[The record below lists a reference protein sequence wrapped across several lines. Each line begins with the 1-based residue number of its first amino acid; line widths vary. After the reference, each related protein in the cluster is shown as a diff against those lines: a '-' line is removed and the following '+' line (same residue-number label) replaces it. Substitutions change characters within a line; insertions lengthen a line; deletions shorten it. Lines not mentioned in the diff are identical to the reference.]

1 MMPWSAPWATLC
13 ANLRS
18 NPQSKL
24 RAGLRTLA
32 AEQDCYLCDGSATAP
47 VCAGCVAAFPPLPA
61 ARCPCCALPAAAGQR
76 CGRCLTQP
84 PHYDTTVAALAYGD
98 PLDHAVQAFKYHH
111 ALGLSHFLAGLLDAA
126 VSAAGVSKADT
137 EADADAHTAADARVD
152 LIIPLPLAPARLSE
166 RGFNQALELARPIA
180 ARRRIALNAR
190 AVRRIRNTPPQAQL
204 PWSERARNIKGAF
217 VCDLPLRGMRVAVV
231 DDVMT
236 TGASLDE
243 MARVLKDAGAAY
255 VTNWVVA
262 RTLPQAWRA

>member
-1 MMPWSAPWATLC
+1 MTPERPPSVARGVASWGAHWTTLRTKLR
-13 ANLRS
+13 ANLR
-18 NPQSKL
+18 
-24 RAGLRTLA
+24 GLTSA
-32 AEQDCYLCDGSATAP
+32 QDCYLCDGAATAP
-47 VCAGCVAAFPPLPA
+47 VCAECVAAFPPLPA
-61 ARCPCCALPAAAGQR
+61 ARCPCCALPATAAHR

-84 PHYDTTVAALAYGD
+84 PHYDTTIAALAYGD

-111 ALGLSHFLAGLLDAA
+111 ALGLSRFLAGLLDDA
-126 VSAAGVSKADT
+126 VSAAASNADK
-137 EADADAHTAADARVD
+137 DAAAKVD

-166 RGFNQALELARPIA
+166 RGFDQALELARPIA
-180 ARRRIALNAR
+180 ARRRIALAAR

-204 PWSERARNIKGAF
+204 PWHERARNIKGAF
-217 VCDLPLRGMRVAVV
+217 VCDLPLKGLRVAVV

-243 MARVLKDAGAAY
+243 IARVLKAAGAAH